1 MRRILTILLL
11 VAAVSAVARGAFPC
25 GAVPTQPTCYAAL
38 QPGPVEDALGL
49 TALGGARTYG
59 STGSLLLTTV
69 AVDGDLDLREWVEG
83 AISPRIQQVPR
94 STIFPDDKDREQVR
108 QENAALMQGSQ
119 LEATLA
125 ALRHLGYEF
134 DEEFDGAEVVEVSE
148 LTAVRDDELRVGDL
162 IVAVDG
168 EATSDNRAVG
178 EAVRARAPGDTVTL
192 TVVRDGRERTVGLEV
207 IEHPDDPRS
216 AYIGVVLVSHLELPV
231 DVRIEAG
238 IIGGPSAGLVFALS
252 IVDLLG
258 PEDLTGGQV
267 IAATGTIDAEGNVGP
282 IGGIVQKVLG
292 ATSPEGSRS
301 PATAFLVP
309 RGNLEEAGRAPVDHE
324 VLLVPVDTLDDAVR
338 ALIDLGQGRRPA
350 DALALGAP

>member
-25 GAVPTQPTCYAAL
+25 DAVPAQPTCYAAL

-49 TALGGARTYG
+49 TALVGARTYAPSG
-59 STGSLLLTTV
+59 SFLLTTV
-69 AVDGDLDLREWVEG
+69 AVDGDLDLREWIEAAV
-83 AISPRIQQVPR
+83 SPRIQQVR
-94 STIFPDDKDREQVR
+94 RATIFPDDKDREQVR

-134 DEEFDGAEVVEVSE
+134 DEEFDGAEVVEISQP
-148 LTAVRDDELRVGDL
+148 TAVRGDELQVGDL
-162 IVAVDG
+162 VVAVDG
-168 EATSDNRAVG
+168 TATPDNRAVG
-178 EAVRARAPGDTVTL
+178 EAVRSRSPGDTVTL
-192 TVVRDGRERTVGLEV
+192 TVVRDGREHTVGLEL
-207 IEHPDDPRS
+207 ISHPEDPGS
-216 AYIGVVLVSHLELPV
+216 AYIGVLLMSHIELPV
-231 DVRIEAG
+231 DVRIDAG
-238 IIGGPSAGLVFALS
+238 VIGGPSAGLVFALS

-258 PEDLTGGQV
+258 PEDLTGGEV
-267 IAATGTIDAEGNVGP
+267 IAATGTIDAEGKVGP

-292 ATSPEGSRS
+292 ATSSEGRT
-301 PATAFLVP
+301 PASAFLVP
-309 RGNLEEAGRAPVDHE
+309 RGNLEEARRAPVDRE